1 MTVGKRQTPRTAA
14 SCMGALL
21 PSLLF
26 CVRMEARRLEMR
38 QWEWGYIA
46 IIFRF
51 IGPNILEMM
60 RKKKLSNWVKML
72 MKDSKEKS

>member
-1 MTVGKRQTPRTAA
+1 
-14 SCMGALL
+14 MGALL

-26 CVRMEARRLEMR
+26 CVRVEARRLEMR

-51 IGPNILEMM
+51 IGPNILETM
-60 RKKKLSNWVKML
+60 RKKN
-72 MKDSKEKS
+72 

>member
-1 MTVGKRQTPRTAA
+1 MEPGEVKPVTVGKRQTPRTA
-14 SCMGALL
+14 SCMGALV

-26 CVRMEARRLEMR
+26 CVHVEARRLEMR

-60 RKKKLSNWVKML
+60 RKKY
-72 MKDSKEKS
+72 